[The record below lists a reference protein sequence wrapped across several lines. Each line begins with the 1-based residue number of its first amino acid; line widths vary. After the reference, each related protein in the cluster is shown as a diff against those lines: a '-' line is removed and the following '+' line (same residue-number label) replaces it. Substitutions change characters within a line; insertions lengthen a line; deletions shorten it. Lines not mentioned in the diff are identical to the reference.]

1 MIPHSAVPLELKKFT
16 WEVDIV
22 LTSIKND
29 LIEIAVDTYG
39 AELTSIKTV
48 KDSLE
53 YLWQKDD
60 NYWARQAPPL
70 FPIVGGLPDDRYQ
83 LGGQTYE
90 MKLHGFARWCEFTLI
105 SSGPEELVYCLGHSE
120 ESLRQYPFKF
130 EFLVKYKLEANTLRQ
145 SFQVN
150 NLDEKTMFF
159 AVGSHPGFRCPL
171 YEGEKMEDYYLLFEK
186 PEQIRGLVE
195 SQGLLTGETKA
206 FLDRRREKPLSHSMF
221 GAGELTILKEPA
233 SKWLELRNRV
243 NDRRLRL
250 GFEEFSYI
258 GLWSRDNAPFVC
270 IEPWLGI
277 HPTIGDSLDFET
289 KREMQKLWPKE
300 SFECGFSVTVE

>member
-1 MIPHSAVPLELKKFT
+1 M
-16 WEVDIV
+16 

-53 YLWQKDD
+53 FLWQKDD

-70 FPIVGGLPDDRYQ
+70 FPIVGGLPDDHYQ

-105 SSGPEELVYCLGHSE
+105 SSGSEELGYCLGDSE

-130 EFLVKYKLEANTLRQ
+130 EFMVKYKLEANTLRQ
-145 SFQVN
+145 SFQLN
-150 NLDEKTMFF
+150 NLDQKTMLFS
-159 AVGSHPGFRCPL
+159 VGSHPGFRCPL

-186 PEQIRGLVE
+186 PERIRSLVE
-195 SQGLLTGETKA
+195 LRGLLTGETKA
-206 FLDRRREKPLSHSMF
+206 FLYGEREKPLSHSMF
-221 GAGELTILKEPA
+221 GTGELTILKEPA
-233 SKWLELRNRV
+233 SKWLELRSRV
-243 NDRRLRL
+243 NERRLRIE
-250 GFEEFSYI
+250 FEEFSYI
-258 GLWSRDNAPFVC
+258 GLWSKNNAPFVC

-277 HPTIGDSLDFET
+277 HSTMGDLLDFET
-289 KREMQKLWPKE
+289 KIGLQKVAPGE
-300 SFECGFSVTVE
+300 SFECGFTVTVE